1 MTLIIIFPIM
11 YLMMSVKLDS
21 TLSLLT
27 VCMIVDN
34 NDFIVIFGII
44 VKMMQCHTKMHIVAH

>member
-1 MTLIIIFPIM
+1 
-11 YLMMSVKLDS
+11 MMSVKLDS